1 MTPNFHDKES
11 IDFQPKM
18 WILERLGRRVHHLA
32 QIMSYPSPISF
43 FLSFLFFIEEIC
55 KLKNDKRKT
64 K

>member
-18 WILERLGRRVHHLA
+18 WILERLGSS
-32 QIMSYPSPISF
+32 ISPL